1 MTYRAP
7 LEDVLFT
14 MEYAAGSREGGA
26 FGDLFAEGVA
36 RSVLE
41 EAAKF
46 AQQALEPLNRA
57 GDRDGARLIEG
68 SVITTPGWREAYAT
82 WRAGGW
88 AGLAAPAEYGGSNLP
103 HLLNAACMDVWNGAN
118 VSFMLAPVLSSA
130 AIDALAAH
138 GSASLRETYLTRLV
152 SGEWSATMNLTEPQ
166 AGSDLSEIRAMA
178 IPDGEGGWRLSGQ
191 KIFITYGEHDLTDN
205 IVHLVLARTPHAPAG
220 TRGLSLFLAPKFLI
234 GADGSLGERNDLRC
248 VGLEHKMGIHG
259 APTCT
264 MIYGES
270 GAGAQAWLV
279 GEENNGLACMFT
291 MMNNARLAVG
301 LQGVGLCET
310 ATQRSIAFARERL
323 QGRRP
328 GGAGPSPIIAHPDV
342 LRMLMTMKASTAA
355 ARAICYLTAA
365 EIDNSLNADDEAA
378 RRAAARRASLLTP
391 IAKAFS
397 TDLANEVASLAVQV
411 HGGMGYIEETG
422 VAQLMRDA
430 RITAIY
436 EGTNGVQAI
445 DLVQRKASADGGETV
460 RAEIELMRR
469 SIDALRRLDAP
480 QLGAAAPHLSEAIE
494 SLDRASNWI
503 IRTAQSDA
511 RSALA
516 GASPYL
522 RLFAL
527 ARGGVCLA
535 DLALE
540 SLRRRSRGEVD
551 PGGDAR
557 IVCARFFAEN
567 LVPAAAGIERAIIDG
582 AASTLAAESALEAAP

>member
-1 MTYRAP
+1 
-7 LEDVLFT
+7 
-14 MEYAAGSREGGA
+14 
-26 FGDLFAEGVA
+26 
-36 RSVLE
+36 
-41 EAAKF
+41 
-46 AQQALEPLNRA
+46 
-57 GDRDGARLIEG
+57 
-68 SVITTPGWREAYAT
+68 
-82 WRAGGW
+82 
-88 AGLAAPAEYGGSNLP
+88 
-103 HLLNAACMDVWNGAN
+103 
-118 VSFMLAPVLSSA
+118 
-130 AIDALAAH
+130 
-138 GSASLRETYLTRLV
+138 
-152 SGEWSATMNLTEPQ
+152 
-166 AGSDLSEIRAMA
+166 
-178 IPDGEGGWRLSGQ
+178 
-191 KIFITYGEHDLTDN
+191 
-205 IVHLVLARTPHAPAG
+205 
-220 TRGLSLFLAPKFLI
+220 
-234 GADGSLGERNDLRC
+234 
-248 VGLEHKMGIHG
+248 
-259 APTCT
+259 
-264 MIYGES
+264 
-270 GAGAQAWLV
+270 
-279 GEENNGLACMFT
+279 
-291 MMNNARLAVG
+291 
-301 LQGVGLCET
+301 
-310 ATQRSIAFARERL
+310 
-323 QGRRP
+323 
-328 GGAGPSPIIAHPDV
+328 
-342 LRMLMTMKASTAA
+342 MKASTAA

-494 SLDRASNWI
+494 SLDRASKWI